1 MNKVNIGEKIK
12 QLRIMA
18 GFSQSVI
25 AEYLQV
31 DQSYISKMENGE
43 REIST
48 SVIKKLA
55 ELFGCRVRTIVN
67 DDEDLSHLNI
77 AFRTNGLTKD
87 DLKSIAVIN
96 RIALNLDFMQKVLE
110 DNKIEKY

>member
-48 SVIKKLA
+48 SVIK
-55 ELFGCRVRTIVN
+55 
-67 DDEDLSHLNI
+67 
-77 AFRTNGLTKD
+77 
-87 DLKSIAVIN
+87 
-96 RIALNLDFMQKVLE
+96 
-110 DNKIEKY
+110 